1 MTDRKELNEAF
12 LAAGSRVIAAY
23 EAEDL
28 ETLMQATM
36 DCMDI
41 FTQVAKDAAREIDVA
56 VAQRDA
62 LQAEVVQLRACL
74 PKWRKVPWIENRW
87 ELHMVD
93 KHNVVC
99 VNSRGWWHR
108 HQSEHTP
115 EYESRDAAM
124 RAAEA
129 WLGLPQCEVCDEP

>member
-12 LAAGSRVIAAY
+12 LGAGSRVIAAY

-28 ETLMQATM
+28 ESLMQATM

-62 LQAEVVQLRACL
+62 LQAEVDRLRGL
-74 PKWRKVPWIENRW
+74 
-87 ELHMVD
+87 
-93 KHNVVC
+93 
-99 VNSRGWWHR
+99 
-108 HQSEHTP
+108 
-115 EYESRDAAM
+115 
-124 RAAEA
+124 
-129 WLGLPQCEVCDEP
+129 LPQCEVLNEP